1 MKERGSEMGGGDG
14 GGGGSCSGKMTS
26 KPVMSSSS
34 QCQAVTRQKQRR
46 RQKKAESREVTSPAV
61 ILHMNRGRETAVL
74 TRERGRGMEGERG
87 QLEVIL
93 NNSQCCDRQAVD
105 RKDGRVSLSRCC
117 WLNYV

>member
-1 MKERGSEMGGGDG
+1 MKERGSEMGGG

-46 RQKKAESREVTSPAV
+46 RQTEKAESREVTSPAV

-93 NNSQCCDRQAVD
+93 NNSQCRDRQGVD
-105 RKDGRVSLSRCC
+105 RKDGGVSLSRCC
-117 WLNYV
+117 WLNYI